1 MPEMWSVRPDGSDL
15 RLHRR
20 VGGFRAIDV
29 FFDVS
34 RQNQIVWAAYRPGRR
49 ELWAATVR

>member
-1 MPEMWSVRPDGSDL
+1 MHEVWSVRPDGTDL
-15 RLHRR
+15 QMHRR
-20 VGGFRAIDV
+20 IGGFRPIDL

-34 RQNQIVWAAYRPGRR
+34 RNNELAWSAYRPGRR